1 MVEEKVTPSTASVRI
16 AKTTIIHSGVE
27 MWVRAKISGKRADI
41 FMTDISMEGLEI
53 GSTVQ
58 DQKNIVIPVIN
69 TSEKMIT
76 LKKGETLIDQC
87 QGA

>member
-1 MVEEKVTPSTASVRI
+1 
-16 AKTTIIHSGVE
+16 